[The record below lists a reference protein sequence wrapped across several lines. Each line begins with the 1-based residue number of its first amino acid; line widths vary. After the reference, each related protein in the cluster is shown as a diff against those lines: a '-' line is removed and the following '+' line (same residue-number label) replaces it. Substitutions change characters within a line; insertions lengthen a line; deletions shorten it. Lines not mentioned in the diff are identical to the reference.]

1 MGKRRLQMIAIAMA
15 FVMAAGQSGAGF
27 GSAIGSVT
35 KVCAESEDTTEQEY
49 ITADGCYTYKILD
62 AEKKTAALTK
72 VDKTKLS
79 VTEVD
84 SQNVLTIPS
93 KVDDEYTVTELGDNL
108 FCMVYEVGPVDSQT
122 EDADSNQTG
131 ETDSDQIDDTDGDQ
145 TEDKKNN
152 HIEKVVIPDTVT
164 RIGYQCFYNCM
175 YAVDFDIPESVVDF
189 GGNAF
194 CYTLWMVVKQT
205 ERSDKLVIVNHVLL
219 DGRACKGNV
228 TVPEGVTKIA
238 DRAFNLGGNEAGS
251 GSALVSITLPKS
263 LRSIGDCAFLMN
275 VSLENVVTAEGL
287 TTVGVQAFAG
297 CEKLETILMPSTLS
311 SIAGGAFYKCS
322 SLNTVNLAKTSMDTI
337 SVNCFSACPK
347 LTNVDLPHNLSW
359 ISRLA
364 FYGCTALSELK
375 LPASVTTIGEKA
387 FLEDPNLM
395 ITVPEELTDV
405 SGWSNLMGKNV
416 TFYIVAGGPVE
427 AYMKENSFSY
437 RIYGGTKQEP
447 TTEPTT
453 EPSTEPT
460 TEPSTEP
467 TTEPS
472 TETKP
477 ETTKKPSAKSL
488 IGKTVKKGKLQ
499 YKILST
505 TGVSVKK
512 PVKKTYKEIIIPKTI
527 KYYGRTYKVTK
538 IENKAFQGCKSLKT
552 VEIGNN
558 VKKIGDSAF
567 RDCTK
572 LVNVMI
578 GNNVTSIGKHTFRG
592 CKKLK
597 EIVITNYVK
606 TIGDSA
612 FQDCPAL
619 AYITIG
625 ARVETIGKNAF
636 RNDKKI
642 KEIEIKTKRLKK
654 IGKKALQ
661 NTKKGKIIRVPS
673 GKKKAYTKLIKA
685 AK

>member
-1 MGKRRLQMIAIAMA
+1 MAVAMA
-15 FVMAAGQSGAGF
+15 LVVAAGQSGVGF
-27 GSAIGSVT
+27 VSGMGSVT
-35 KVCAESEDTTEQEY
+35 KVCAETEDTTEQEY

-84 SQNVLTIPS
+84 SQNILTIPS

-122 EDADSNQTG
+122 
-131 ETDSDQIDDTDGDQ
+131 DDTDGDQ

-164 RIGYQCFYNCM
+164 RIGYQCFYNCK

-238 DRAFNLGGNEAGS
+238 DRAFNLGGNEAGN

-275 VSLENVVTAEGL
+275 VSLKNVVIAEGL

-395 ITVPEELTDV
+395 ITVSEKLTDV

-453 EPSTEPT
+453 KPTTEPT
-460 TEPSTEP
+460 TA
-467 TTEPS
+467 
-472 TETKP
+472 TKP
-477 ETTKKPSAKSL
+477 ETETTKKPSAKSL

-505 TGVSVKK
+505 SGVSVKK

-527 KYYGRTYKVTK
+527 KYYGRIYKVIK

-552 VEIGNN
+552 VELGNN
-558 VKKIGDSAF
+558 IKKIGDSAF

-578 GNNVTSIGKHTFRG
+578 GSNVTSIGKHAFRG

-642 KEIEIKTKRLKK
+642 KEIEIKTKRLRK
-654 IGKKALQ
+654 IGKKALR

>member
-1 MGKRRLQMIAIAMA
+1 MMAVAMA
-15 FVMAAGQSGAGF
+15 LVVAAGQSGAGF
-27 GSAIGSVT
+27 GSGMGSVT
-35 KVCAESEDTTEQEY
+35 KVCAETEDTTEQEY

-62 AEKKTAALTK
+62 AEKKTVALTK
-72 VDKTKLS
+72 VDKTKLT

-122 EDADSNQTG
+122 EDADS
-131 ETDSDQIDDTDGDQ
+131 IQ
-145 TEDKKNN
+145 TENTKNN

-175 YAVDFDIPESVVDF
+175 YAVDFDIPEPVVDF

-238 DRAFNLGGNEAGS
+238 DRAFNLGGTKAGS

-263 LRSIGDCAFLMN
+263 LRSIGDKAFLMN
-275 VSLENVVTAEGL
+275 VSLEKVVVAEGL
-287 TTVGVQAFAG
+287 ITVGVEAFAG

-364 FYGCTALSELK
+364 FYGCTTLSELK
-375 LPASVTTIGEKA
+375 LPASVATIGEKA

-437 RIYGGTKQEP
+437 RIYAGTKQEP
-447 TTEPTT
+447 TTEPSTEPT
-453 EPSTEPT
+453 IEPSTEPT

-472 TETKP
+472 TEPSTETKP
-477 ETTKKPSAKSL
+477 GGTKKPSAKSL

-552 VEIGNN
+552 IELGNN

-578 GNNVTSIGKHTFRG
+578 GSNVTSIGKHAFRG

>member
-1 MGKRRLQMIAIAMA
+1 MMAVAMA
-15 FVMAAGQSGAGF
+15 LVVAAGMLGAGF
-27 GSAIGSVT
+27 GSGMGSVT
-35 KVCAESEDTTEQEY
+35 KVCAETEDTTGQEY

-62 AEKKTAALTK
+62 AEKKTVALTK

-122 EDADSNQTG
+122 EDADS
-131 ETDSDQIDDTDGDQ
+131 IQ
-145 TEDKKNN
+145 TEDTKNN

-238 DRAFNLGGNEAGS
+238 DRAFNLGGTKAGS

-275 VSLENVVTAEGL
+275 VSLENVITAEGL

-347 LTNVDLPHNLSW
+347 LTNVDLPRNLSW

-375 LPASVTTIGEKA
+375 LPASVATIGEKA

-395 ITVPEELTDV
+395 VTVPEELTDV

-453 EPSTEPT
+453 KPSTEPT
-460 TEPSTEP
+460 TEP

-512 PVKKTYKEIIIPKTI
+512 PLKKTYKEIIIPKTI
-527 KYYGRTYKVTK
+527 KYYGRTYKVTR
-538 IENKAFQGCKSLKT
+538 IENKAFQGCKKLRT
-552 VEIGNN
+552 VEIGNH

-578 GNNVTSIGKHTFRG
+578 GSNVTSIGKHAFRG

-597 EIVITNYVK
+597 EIVITKYVK

-642 KEIEIKTKRLKK
+642 KEIEIKTKRLRK
-654 IGKKALQ
+654 IGKKALR

>member
-1 MGKRRLQMIAIAMA
+1 MGKRRLRMMAVAMA
-15 FVMAAGQSGAGF
+15 LVVAAGQSGAGF
-27 GSAIGSVT
+27 GSGMGSVT
-35 KVCAESEDTTEQEY
+35 KVCAETEDTTEQEY

-62 AEKKTAALTK
+62 AKKKTVALTK

-93 KVDDEYTVTELGDNL
+93 KVDAEYTVTELGDNL

-122 EDADSNQTG
+122 EDADS
-131 ETDSDQIDDTDGDQ
+131 IQ
-145 TEDKKNN
+145 TEDTKNN

-194 CYTLWMVVKQT
+194 CYTLWMVIKQT
-205 ERSDKLVIVNHVLL
+205 ERLDKLVIVNHVLL

-238 DRAFNLGGNEAGS
+238 DRAFNLGETMAGS
-251 GSALVSITLPKS
+251 GSALVSITLPESVK
-263 LRSIGDCAFLMN
+263 SIGDYAFLMN
-275 VSLENVVTAEGL
+275 VSLEEIVVEKGL
-287 TTVGVQAFAG
+287 TSIGVQAFAG
-297 CEKLETILMPSTLS
+297 CEKLETIQMPSTLS
-311 SIAGGAFYKCS
+311 SIAGGAFYKCT
-322 SLNTVNLAKTSMDTI
+322 SLTIADLAKTSMEEI
-337 SVNCFSACPK
+337 SVYCFAACPK
-347 LTNVDLPHNLSW
+347 LTNVDLPHNLSR

-395 ITVPEELTDV
+395 ITVPEKLTDV

-427 AYMKENSFSY
+427 TYMKENSFSY
-437 RIYGGTKQEP
+437 RIYGGTKQ
-447 TTEPTT
+447 
-453 EPSTEPT
+453 EPT

-505 TGVSVKK
+505 TSVSVKK
-512 PVKKTYKEIIIPKTI
+512 PVKKTYKEIVIPKTI
-527 KYYGRTYKVTK
+527 KYYGRTYRVTR
-538 IENKAFQGCKSLKT
+538 IENKAFQGCKKLRT
-552 VEIGNN
+552 VEIGNH

-578 GNNVTSIGKHTFRG
+578 GSNVTSIGKLAFRG

-597 EIVITNYVK
+597 EIEITNYVK
-606 TIGDSA
+606 KIGDSA
-612 FQDCPAL
+612 FQNCPAL
-619 AYITIG
+619 TYITIG
-625 ARVETIGKNAF
+625 ARVEMIGKNAF
-636 RNDKKI
+636 RNDKRI
-642 KEIEIKTKRLKK
+642 REIEIKTNRLRK
-654 IGKKALQ
+654 IGKKALR
-661 NTKKGKIIRVPS
+661 NTRRGKIIRVPA

>member
-1 MGKRRLQMIAIAMA
+1 MAIAMA
-15 FVMAAGQSGAGF
+15 LVVAAGQSGADF
-27 GSAIGSVT
+27 GSGMGSVT
-35 KVCAESEDTTEQEY
+35 KVCAETEDTTEQEY

-62 AEKKTAALTK
+62 AKKKTVALTK

-122 EDADSNQTG
+122 EDADS
-131 ETDSDQIDDTDGDQ
+131 IQ
-145 TEDKKNN
+145 TEDTKNN

-238 DRAFNLGGNEAGS
+238 DRAFNLGGTKAGS

-263 LRSIGDCAFLMN
+263 LRSIGDKAFLMN
-275 VSLENVVTAEGL
+275 VSLEKVVVAEGL
-287 TTVGVQAFAG
+287 ITVGVQAFAG

-311 SIAGGAFYKCS
+311 FIAGGAFYKCS

-347 LTNVDLPHNLSW
+347 LTNVDLPRNLSW

-375 LPASVTTIGEKA
+375 LPASVATIGEKA

-437 RIYGGTKQEP
+437 RIYAGTKQ
-447 TTEPTT
+447 EPTT

-460 TEPSTEP
+460 IEPTTKPSTEP

-512 PVKKTYKEIIIPKTI
+512 PLKKTYKEIIIPKTI
-527 KYYGRTYKVTK
+527 KYYGRTYKVTR
-538 IENKAFQGCKSLKT
+538 IENKAFQGCKKLRT
-552 VEIGNN
+552 VEIGNH

-578 GNNVTSIGKHTFRG
+578 GSNVTSIGKHAFRG

-597 EIVITNYVK
+597 EIVITKYVK

-612 FQDCPAL
+612 FQDCPVL

-642 KEIEIKTKRLKK
+642 KEIEIKTNRLRK
-654 IGKKALQ
+654 IGKKALR
-661 NTKKGKIIRVPS
+661 NTRRGKIIRVPA